1 MMSMDTSYW
10 YFAGSSQTRAAA
22 ALRRMLGTEVLGLLR
37 RLAAATVVITLGASV
52 AQAQPRDCT
61 GFSNRAD
68 FFSSIGLDDAAGFW
82 STLATECEASNWP
95 EEDRQTVRE
104 TVRALAEEAGYERPE
119 REVVEAAAEAAGVE
133 LPARRPGKGKGKG
146 KKGGRGDR

>member
-1 MMSMDTSYW
+1 MKTMVL
-10 YFAGSSQTRAAA
+10 SS
-22 ALRRMLGTEVLGLLR
+22 
-37 RLAAATVVITLGASV
+37 LAAATVVVALGASV
-52 AQAQPRDCT
+52 AQAKTRDCE
-61 GFSNRAD
+61 GFGERAD

-95 EEDRQTVRE
+95 EEDRRTVKE
-104 TVRALAEEAGYERPE
+104 NVRTLAEEAGYERPD

-133 LPARRPGKGKGKG
+133 LPTRRPGKGKG

>member
-1 MMSMDTSYW
+1 M
-10 YFAGSSQTRAAA
+10 
-22 ALRRMLGTEVLGLLR
+22 
-37 RLAAATVVITLGASV
+37 
-52 AQAQPRDCT
+52 
-61 GFSNRAD
+61 
-68 FFSSIGLDDAAGFW
+68 
-82 STLATECEASNWP
+82 
-95 EEDRQTVRE
+95 RE

>member
-1 MMSMDTSYW
+1 MKTMIL
-10 YFAGSSQTRAAA
+10 SS
-22 ALRRMLGTEVLGLLR
+22 
-37 RLAAATVVITLGASV
+37 LAATTAVITLGASV

-95 EEDRQTVRE
+95 EEDRQTVKE

-146 KKGGRGDR
+146 KGKKGGRGDR

>member
-1 MMSMDTSYW
+1 MKTMIL
-10 YFAGSSQTRAAA
+10 SS
-22 ALRRMLGTEVLGLLR
+22 
-37 RLAAATVVITLGASV
+37 LAAATVVITLGATV
-52 AQAQPRDCT
+52 AQAQPRDCA

-95 EEDRQTVRE
+95 EEDRRTVKE
-104 TVRALAEEAGYERPE
+104 SVRALAEEAGYERPE

-146 KKGGRGDR
+146 KGKGMKGARGDR